1 MWKQRWGQ
9 EVEKKIVLSGPQVP
23 IFESTAFAMFAD
35 IRTYEEVRA
44 TSLSDRVKLIEI
56 GRTMVS
62 PEVAAQAGVLA
73 AKHASG
79 AKVRPVF
86 VPVCVP

>member
-1 MWKQRWGQ
+1 
-9 EVEKKIVLSGPQVP
+9 
-23 IFESTAFAMFAD
+23 MFAD
-35 IRTYEEVRA
+35 IRTYEEFRA

-86 VPVCVP
+86 VPVCVQRRSLQPQLLLRRPRLLDGQAL

>member
-1 MWKQRWGQ
+1 
-9 EVEKKIVLSGPQVP
+9 
-23 IFESTAFAMFAD
+23 MFAD
-35 IRTYEEVRA
+35 IRTYEEFRA

-86 VPVCVP
+86 LPQSPQIATAAAAAEATPARRAGFIKKKTMSS

>member
-1 MWKQRWGQ
+1 LQ
-9 EVEKKIVLSGPQVP
+9 KKIFLFWTSGYYFGAQPVLK
-23 IFESTAFAMFAD
+23 MFAD
-35 IRTYEEVRA
+35 IRTYEEFRA